1 MRSIDPL
8 RVIPGIGEALA
19 GDLRALGIERVEQL
33 VGGDPNVLYDRL
45 CVHQGT
51 KLDRC
56 ALYGFRCAIYFAE
69 GGEDPELLK
78 WWNWKDG
85 ADPPLDRLTNS
96 NP

>member
-19 GDLRALGIERVEQL
+19 GDLRVLGVEQVEQL
-33 VGGDPNVLYDRL
+33 VGHDPNVLYDRL

-56 ALYGFRCAIYFAE
+56 VLYVFRCAVYYATE
-69 GGEDPELLK
+69 RQHDPELLL
-78 WWNWKDG
+78 WWNWKDRTE
-85 ADPPLDRLTNS
+85 LDGKGSGGRK
-96 NP
+96 